1 MEPETEDQESTVMD
15 AWSVSEYGHSSD
27 DLYISESRDGSYYE
41 ERKSDTEL
49 PIDPQHTHIR
59 QAESPHSV
67 ESPEPYNKKAMVEHQ
82 RPPSN
87 YSPEERSLV
96 RGLSPSRSQEI
107 DTLSQ
112 GPGSVYPGESVGSD
126 AESYPSTPSPTP
138 PKSPQAPTPNP
149 NLCQISRQ
157 RSTSSSSVGQSEMT
171 LTLTHGQPR
180 GDGRRLGS
188 GTGARGNGNVE
199 SLEEGGHSEAPPAYL
214 SFGISAQGAEQAEQ
228 WDSASERDLP
238 SPSRHRVRRARPR
251 QSESQ
256 SDRQVKEAKS
266 KCKRIALL
274 LTDAP
279 NPRNRG
285 VLMFKKRRQRVKKY
299 TLVSYGTGQHQFDDK
314 SGKDVESEY
323 SKTVRFTL
331 ATNDYSELDED
342 YSVNVRD
349 RDVNLNWENLGI
361 ANIFHHL
368 EEMEQLPETKGKGVA
383 MFVQRRQRMDEIALE
398 HEEMRRKCLPVEG
411 IVELEDTEMY
421 KSYKTDETYVQ
432 SNQIQYSERHAD
444 QIYMDAHGNQH
455 LQYKENQQEMQ
466 QYAHMMNSMPNLLTS
481 AIPKPLVP
489 NRTAKPFLGSQNR
502 VPVPFSPLSGV
513 TSPVKHHELKF
524 KVSVPIH
531 TVPQVWSPTGDFI
544 ASRDERI
551 SIPAIKTGN
560 LPDSKRRGANRA
572 ASDQPSNAYIQ
583 NRGERKSY
591 IESGEEED
599 YFSLGAE
606 ACNFMQPRTVKHK
619 NPPPVAPKPS
629 INPVCPPWLKESPSN
644 VLLHLAR
651 SPIPASFP
659 SPVGSPPQQY
669 FKQQDWLSRQQ
680 TANPREPP
688 QTQSRPQP
696 PMNTRAPANST
707 SPSQLHPTMNSWS
720 PQPPRSPVSI
730 QAPNP
735 THTAPR
741 QPTVSKNKS
750 PNPSVASCPPQ
761 RGSSYS
767 HAAKAPPT
775 SSMGHI
781 SEGHVSPAINGPTLR
796 GRGAE
801 LFAKRQTRMEKFVVD
816 AETVQANKAKC
827 PSPTASLPGAWRY
840 SSNIRAPPPLSYN
853 PIHAPFYPPAAA
865 KQPSSTSP
873 KIKPKTS
880 VKTKPQPSKHLDA
893 LDVMKHQPYQLDS
906 SLFRYNVGTE
916 AEGLSPSLK
925 TAPIPTPESN
935 PPLSTKPAPVVSPR
949 PAFAISPYSYP
960 AHDLPPANQ
969 QSKPIAPAKS
979 TRSGLGRS
987 YSLSLPRRMCSMSY
1001 MPSQS
1006 SMSPVT
1012 TPVFHPSLGRQT
1024 SWQEKAALK
1033 PPSPWEA
1040 ASRSTLGLVDDA
1052 FRFQNVPQSIATNVN
1067 SAANRRS
1074 LPEPPDEWKRKVSL
1088 DAPSVSGG
1096 YYHAPPP
1103 AMHTRSMSMTSAPV
1117 YGPPFRQAQ
1126 PLWSAVSAMGRGP
1139 GHPSQSLYATLPR
1152 TAMRR

>member
-1 MEPETEDQESTVMD
+1 
-15 AWSVSEYGHSSD
+15 
-27 DLYISESRDGSYYE
+27 
-41 ERKSDTEL
+41 
-49 PIDPQHTHIR
+49 
-59 QAESPHSV
+59 
-67 ESPEPYNKKAMVEHQ
+67 
-82 RPPSN
+82 
-87 YSPEERSLV
+87 
-96 RGLSPSRSQEI
+96 
-107 DTLSQ
+107 
-112 GPGSVYPGESVGSD
+112 
-126 AESYPSTPSPTP
+126 
-138 PKSPQAPTPNP
+138 
-149 NLCQISRQ
+149 
-157 RSTSSSSVGQSEMT
+157 
-171 LTLTHGQPR
+171 
-180 GDGRRLGS
+180 
-188 GTGARGNGNVE
+188 
-199 SLEEGGHSEAPPAYL
+199 
-214 SFGISAQGAEQAEQ
+214 
-228 WDSASERDLP
+228 
-238 SPSRHRVRRARPR
+238 
-251 QSESQ
+251 
-256 SDRQVKEAKS
+256 
-266 KCKRIALL
+266 
-274 LTDAP
+274 
-279 NPRNRG
+279 
-285 VLMFKKRRQRVKKY
+285 MFKKRRQRVKKY
-299 TLVSYGTGQHQFDDK
+299 TLVSYGTGQHQFDEK
-314 SGKDVESEY
+314 SYKDVESEY

-342 YSVNVRD
+342 YSVNVRG

-398 HEEMRRKCLPVEG
+398 HEEMRRKGLPVEG
-411 IVELEDTEMY
+411 IVDLEDTEMY

-466 QYAHMMNSMPNLLTS
+466 QYAHMMNSMPNHLAS

-551 SIPAIKTGN
+551 SVPAIKTGI

-583 NRGERKSY
+583 KRGERRSY

-651 SPIPASFP
+651 SPVPASFP

-669 FKQQDWLSRQQ
+669 FKQQDWLSPKQM
-680 TANPREPP
+680 ANPREPP

-696 PMNTRAPANST
+696 PMNTGAP
-707 SPSQLHPTMNSWS
+707 
-720 PQPPRSPVSI
+720 
-730 QAPNP
+730 APNP

-761 RGSSYS
+761 RGSSY
-767 HAAKAPPT
+767 T
-775 SSMGHI
+775 
-781 SEGHVSPAINGPTLR
+781 INGPTLR

-853 PIHAPFYPPAAA
+853 PLHAPFYPPAAA
-865 KQPSSTSP
+865 KQPPSTSP
-873 KIKPKTS
+873 KINPKTR

-906 SLFRYNVGTE
+906 SLFIYNVGTE

-925 TAPIPTPESN
+925 MAPIPTPESN
-935 PPLSTKPAPVVSPR
+935 PPLSPKPAPVVSPR

-969 QSKPIAPAKS
+969 QSNKQ
-979 TRSGLGRS
+979 LD
-987 YSLSLPRRMCSMSY
+987 
-1001 MPSQS
+1001 
-1006 SMSPVT
+1006 
-1012 TPVFHPSLGRQT
+1012 
-1024 SWQEKAALK
+1024 W
-1033 PPSPWEA
+1033 
-1040 ASRSTLGLVDDA
+1040 
-1052 FRFQNVPQSIATNVN
+1052 NVN
-1067 SAANRRS
+1067 SAS
-1074 LPEPPDEWKRKVSL
+1074 LGTIQM
-1088 DAPSVSGG
+1088 APR
-1096 YYHAPPP
+1096 P
-1103 AMHTRSMSMTSAPV
+1103 TFSAKK
-1117 YGPPFRQAQ
+1117 QA
-1126 PLWSAVSAMGRGP
+1126 V
-1139 GHPSQSLYATLPR
+1139 ATKQWRHVVLQH
-1152 TAMRR
+1152 

>member
-1 MEPETEDQESTVMD
+1 MLSCLLSCSKCCICHIQDPVCVCNILDMEPETEDQESTVMD
-15 AWSVSEYGHSSD
+15 SWSVSEYGHSSD
-27 DLYISESRDGSYYE
+27 DLYISESRDGFYYE

-67 ESPEPYNKKAMVEHQ
+67 ESPEPYTKKAMVEHQ

-112 GPGSVYPGESVGSD
+112 GPGSVYPGESLSSD
-126 AESYPSTPSPTP
+126 AESYPSTPSPIP

-149 NLCQISRQ
+149 NLCQMSRQ
-157 RSTSSSSVGQSEMT
+157 RSSSSSSVGRSEMT

-188 GTGARGNGNVE
+188 GTGARGNGSVE
-199 SLEEGGHSEAPPAYL
+199 SLEEGGHSEAPPAHL

-228 WDSASERDLP
+228 WNSASERDLP

-299 TLVSYGTGQHQFDDK
+299 TLVSYGTGQHQFDDQ
-314 SGKDVESEY
+314 SGKDEESEY
-323 SKTVRFTL
+323 GKTVRFTL

-342 YSVNVRD
+342 YTVNVRD

-398 HEEMRRKCLPVEG
+398 HEEMRRKGLPVKG

-432 SNQIQYSERHAD
+432 SNQIQYSE
-444 QIYMDAHGNQH
+444 
-455 LQYKENQQEMQ
+455 
-466 QYAHMMNSMPNLLTS
+466 S

-502 VPVPFSPLSGV
+502 LPVPFSPLSGV

-551 SIPAIKTGN
+551 SVPAIKTGI

-583 NRGERKSY
+583 NRGERRSY

-629 INPVCPPWLKESPSN
+629 INPVCPPWLKEM
-644 VLLHLAR
+644 
-651 SPIPASFP
+651 
-659 SPVGSPPQQY
+659 GSSPQQY
-669 FKQQDWLSRQQ
+669 FKQQDWLSPQQ

-688 QTQSRPQP
+688 QT
-696 PMNTRAPANST
+696 
-707 SPSQLHPTMNSWS
+707 H
-720 PQPPRSPVSI
+720 I

-741 QPTVSKNKS
+741 QATVSKNKS

-761 RGSSYS
+761 RG
-767 HAAKAPPT
+767 T
-775 SSMGHI
+775 
-781 SEGHVSPAINGPTLR
+781 INGPTLR

-853 PIHAPFYPPAAA
+853 PLHAPFYPPAAA
-865 KQPSSTSP
+865 KHPYSTSP
-873 KIKPKTS
+873 KIKPKTT

-925 TAPIPTPESN
+925 TAPIQTPESN
-935 PPLSTKPAPVVSPR
+935 PTLSPKPAPVVSPR
-949 PAFAISPYSYP
+949 PAFTISPYSYP
-960 AHDLPPANQ
+960 GHDLPPAKQ

-979 TRSGLGRS
+979 TRSVSVLYPFDCQPTQSTSLSSIPFDADVLSRGTIQMAPRPTFSAKKQAVATKQWS

-1040 ASRSTLGLVDDA
+1040 ASRSPLGLVDDA
-1052 FRFQNVPQSIATNVN
+1052 FRFQNFPQSIATNVN
-1067 SAANRRS
+1067 STANRRS

-1088 DAPSVSGG
+1088 DAPCVSGG

-1126 PLWSAVSAMGRGP
+1126 PLWSAVSASAGHMGRGP

>member
-1 MEPETEDQESTVMD
+1 MLSCLLSCSKCCTCHIQDPVCVCNILDMEPETEDQESTVMD
-15 AWSVSEYGHSSD
+15 SWSVSEYGHSSD

-67 ESPEPYNKKAMVEHQ
+67 D
-82 RPPSN
+82 
-87 YSPEERSLV
+87 
-96 RGLSPSRSQEI
+96 QEI

-112 GPGSVYPGESVGSD
+112 GPCSVYPGESVSSD

-157 RSTSSSSVGQSEMT
+157 RSTSSSSVGRSEMT

-188 GTGARGNGNVE
+188 GTGARGNGSVE
-199 SLEEGGHSEAPPAYL
+199 SLEEGGHSEAPPAHL

-228 WDSASERDLP
+228 WNSASERDLP
-238 SPSRHRVRRARPR
+238 SPSRHRVRHARPR

-299 TLVSYGTGQHQFDDK
+299 TLVSYGTGQHQFDDQ
-314 SGKDVESEY
+314 SGKDEESEY
-323 SKTVRFTL
+323 GKTVRFTL

-342 YSVNVRD
+342 YPVNVRD

-398 HEEMRRKCLPVEG
+398 HEEMRRKGLPVKG

-421 KSYKTDETYVQ
+421 KSYKTDETY
-432 SNQIQYSERHAD
+432 
-444 QIYMDAHGNQH
+444 
-455 LQYKENQQEMQ
+455 YKENQQEMQ
-466 QYAHMMNSMPNLLTS
+466 QYAHMMNSMPNLLAS

-551 SIPAIKTGN
+551 SVPAIKTGI

-583 NRGERKSY
+583 NRGERRSY

-644 VLLHLAR
+644 
-651 SPIPASFP
+651 
-659 SPVGSPPQQY
+659 
-669 FKQQDWLSRQQ
+669 
-680 TANPREPP
+680 
-688 QTQSRPQP
+688 P
-696 PMNTRAPANST
+696 PMNTGAPANST

-730 QAPNP
+730 QAPNS

-853 PIHAPFYPPAAA
+853 PLHAPFYPPAAA
-865 KQPSSTSP
+865 KQPYSTSP
-873 KIKPKTS
+873 KIKPKTT

-935 PPLSTKPAPVVSPR
+935 PTLSPKPAP
-949 PAFAISPYSYP
+949 
-960 AHDLPPANQ
+960 
-969 QSKPIAPAKS
+969 PIAPAKS
-979 TRSGLGRS
+979 TRSVSVPYPFDCQPTQSSEPLPVS
-987 YSLSLPRRMCSMSY
+987 KQLDWKHNASPAVHDSANKAPQAPSTHCPIPTSTPCQLSLS
-1001 MPSQS
+1001 
-1006 SMSPVT
+1006 
-1012 TPVFHPSLGRQT
+1012 
-1024 SWQEKAALK
+1024 
-1033 PPSPWEA
+1033 
-1040 ASRSTLGLVDDA
+1040 
-1052 FRFQNVPQSIATNVN
+1052 VN
-1067 SAANRRS
+1067 SAS
-1074 LPEPPDEWKRKVSL
+1074 LGTIQM
-1088 DAPSVSGG
+1088 APR
-1096 YYHAPPP
+1096 P
-1103 AMHTRSMSMTSAPV
+1103 TFSAKK
-1117 YGPPFRQAQ
+1117 QA
-1126 PLWSAVSAMGRGP
+1126 V
-1139 GHPSQSLYATLPR
+1139 ATKQWRHVVLQH
-1152 TAMRR
+1152 

>member
-15 AWSVSEYGHSSD
+15 SWSVSEYGHSSD

-41 ERKSDTEL
+41 ERKSDTEV

-67 ESPEPYNKKAMVEHQ
+67 ESPEPYTKKAMVEHQ

-112 GPGSVYPGESVGSD
+112 GPCSVYPGESLSSD
-126 AESYPSTPSPTP
+126 AESYPSTPSPIP

-149 NLCQISRQ
+149 NLCQMSRQ
-157 RSTSSSSVGQSEMT
+157 RSSSSSSVGRSEMT

-188 GTGARGNGNVE
+188 GTGARGNGSVE
-199 SLEEGGHSEAPPAYL
+199 SLEEGGHSEAPPAHL

-228 WDSASERDLP
+228 WNSASERDLP

-274 LTDAP
+274 LTNAP
-279 NPRNRG
+279 NSRNRG

-299 TLVSYGTGQHQFDDK
+299 TLVSYGTGQHQFDDQ
-314 SGKDVESEY
+314 SGKDEESEY
-323 SKTVRFTL
+323 GKTVRFAL
-331 ATNDYSELDED
+331 ATNDYLELDED
-342 YSVNVRD
+342 YTVNVRD

-398 HEEMRRKCLPVEG
+398 HEEMRRKGLPVKG

-444 QIYMDAHGNQH
+444 QIYMDGHGNQH

-466 QYAHMMNSMPNLLTS
+466 QYAHMMNSMPNLLAS

-551 SIPAIKTGN
+551 SVPAIKTGI

-583 NRGERKSY
+583 NRGERRSY

-659 SPVGSPPQQY
+659 NPVGSSPQQY
-669 FKQQDWLSRQQ
+669 FKQQDWLSPQQ

-696 PMNTRAPANST
+696 PMNTGAPANST

-720 PQPPRSPVSI
+720 PQPPWSPVSI

-767 HAAKAPPT
+767 HAAMAPPT

-853 PIHAPFYPPAAA
+853 PLHAPFYPPAAA
-865 KQPSSTSP
+865 KQPYSTSP
-873 KIKPKTS
+873 KIKPKTT

-916 AEGLSPSLK
+916 AEGLRPSLK
-925 TAPIPTPESN
+925 TAPNPT
-935 PPLSTKPAPVVSPR
+935 LSPKPAPVVSPR
-949 PAFAISPYSYP
+949 PAFTISPYSYP
-960 AHDLPPANQ
+960 GHDLPPAKQ

-1024 SWQEKAALK
+1024 SWQDKAALK

-1040 ASRSTLGLVDDA
+1040 ASRSPLGLVDDA
-1052 FRFQNVPQSIATNVN
+1052 FRFQNFPQSIATNVN

-1096 YYHAPPP
+1096 YYRAPPP
-1103 AMHTRSMSMTSAPV
+1103 AMHTRSISMTSAPV

-1126 PLWSAVSAMGRGP
+1126 PLWSAVSASAGHMGRGP

>member
-1 MEPETEDQESTVMD
+1 
-15 AWSVSEYGHSSD
+15 
-27 DLYISESRDGSYYE
+27 
-41 ERKSDTEL
+41 
-49 PIDPQHTHIR
+49 
-59 QAESPHSV
+59 
-67 ESPEPYNKKAMVEHQ
+67 
-82 RPPSN
+82 
-87 YSPEERSLV
+87 
-96 RGLSPSRSQEI
+96 
-107 DTLSQ
+107 
-112 GPGSVYPGESVGSD
+112 
-126 AESYPSTPSPTP
+126 
-138 PKSPQAPTPNP
+138 
-149 NLCQISRQ
+149 
-157 RSTSSSSVGQSEMT
+157 
-171 LTLTHGQPR
+171 
-180 GDGRRLGS
+180 
-188 GTGARGNGNVE
+188 
-199 SLEEGGHSEAPPAYL
+199 
-214 SFGISAQGAEQAEQ
+214 
-228 WDSASERDLP
+228 
-238 SPSRHRVRRARPR
+238 
-251 QSESQ
+251 
-256 SDRQVKEAKS
+256 
-266 KCKRIALL
+266 
-274 LTDAP
+274 
-279 NPRNRG
+279 
-285 VLMFKKRRQRVKKY
+285 MFKKRRQRVKKY

-314 SGKDVESEY
+314 SDKDVESEY

-466 QYAHMMNSMPNLLTS
+466 QYAHMMNSMPNLLAS

-513 TSPVKHHELKF
+513 TSPVKHHEFKF

-531 TVPQVWSPTGDFI
+531 TIPQVWSPTGDFI

-583 NRGERKSY
+583 NRGERRSY

-659 SPVGSPPQQY
+659 SPVESPPQQY

-688 QTQSRPQP
+688 QTQSRPQQ
-696 PMNTRAPANST
+696 PMNTGAPANST

-720 PQPPRSPVSI
+720 PQPPRSP
-730 QAPNP
+730 
-735 THTAPR
+735 
-741 QPTVSKNKS
+741 
-750 PNPSVASCPPQ
+750 
-761 RGSSYS
+761 
-767 HAAKAPPT
+767 
-775 SSMGHI
+775 
-781 SEGHVSPAINGPTLR
+781 
-796 GRGAE
+796 
-801 LFAKRQTRMEKFVVD
+801 
-816 AETVQANKAKC
+816 
-827 PSPTASLPGAWRY
+827 
-840 SSNIRAPPPLSYN
+840 
-853 PIHAPFYPPAAA
+853 
-865 KQPSSTSP
+865 
-873 KIKPKTS
+873 
-880 VKTKPQPSKHLDA
+880 
-893 LDVMKHQPYQLDS
+893 
-906 SLFRYNVGTE
+906 
-916 AEGLSPSLK
+916 
-925 TAPIPTPESN
+925 
-935 PPLSTKPAPVVSPR
+935 
-949 PAFAISPYSYP
+949 
-960 AHDLPPANQ
+960 
-969 QSKPIAPAKS
+969 
-979 TRSGLGRS
+979 GLGRS
-987 YSLSLPRRMCSMSY
+987 YSLSLPRQMCSMSY